1 VHEVYPKIP
10 AGIRSRIEG
19 QIVIPVQVQVSNS
32 GRVVSAR
39 VQDQGTDGIH
49 RYLAEQAGKAA
60 RAWQFTPART
70 RSGTPIAAAKTIQF
84 VFTP

>member
-1 VHEVYPKIP
+1 VL
-10 AGIRSRIEG
+10 
-19 QIVIPVQVQVSNS
+19 
-32 GRVVSAR
+32 SAR